1 MQEASMQTASSNIGG
16 LTLQVII
23 IYSTCCYFHLLL
35 LLMSSCH
42 YINLKAQL
50 WASLSSEVGISNDGS
65 ARICFT
71 ASLISL
77 GPVVVYKYKYIHLHM
92 HSKALMHIT
101 LHHGYTYRLD
111 RHPPRSAC
119 IAAAIPLISRGWLD
133 DRWCKLNGHG
143 QYANF
148 CSNKEWRCWLCKP
161 KISMGER
168 MHNELRMYESS
179 TYDRRQSRAPSQ
191 LLSFFCP
198 VLYMYKLLLL
208 SADFVCLFFFWL
220 SAELAFFF
228 WPSSELAFFFISVV
242 NISVVDCNCSLCYLL
257 HRH

>member
-92 HSKALMHIT
+92 HNKALMHIT
-101 LHHGYTYRLD
+101 LHHGYTYGLD

-133 DRWCKLNGHG
+133 DRCCKLNGHG

-191 LLSFFCP
+191 LLSFFLPCTVHVQITFIICWFCLP
-198 VLYMYKLLLL
+198 LLFLTVSWARLLFLTIIWACLLLYL
-208 SADFVCLFFFWL
+208 
-220 SAELAFFF
+220 
-228 WPSSELAFFFISVV
+228 
-242 NISVVDCNCSLCYLL
+242 CSKYLCSRL
-257 HRH
+257 